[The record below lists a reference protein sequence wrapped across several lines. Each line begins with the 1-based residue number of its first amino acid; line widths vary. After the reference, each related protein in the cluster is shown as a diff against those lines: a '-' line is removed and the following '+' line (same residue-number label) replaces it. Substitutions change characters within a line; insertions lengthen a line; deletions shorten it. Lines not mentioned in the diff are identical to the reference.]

1 MRCDNEMG
9 MKLKSTVYKAV
20 LRLAMLDGAD
30 TWPIKQDQERK
41 IDVAEMRTLRRM
53 CGKERQ
59 DKEINVRGTVKV
71 AGYGGS
77 VL

>member
-1 MRCDNEMG
+1 MLCDSEMG
-9 MKLKSTVYKAV
+9 MELKSTVYKAV
-20 LRLAMLDGAD
+20 VRLAMLDGAD

-41 IDVAEMRTLRRM
+41 IEVAEMRMLRRI

-59 DKEINVRGTVKV
+59 DKELMIRGTVKV

>member
-1 MRCDNEMG
+1 
-9 MKLKSTVYKAV
+9 
-20 LRLAMLDGAD
+20 MLDGAD

-41 IDVAEMRTLRRM
+41 IEVAEMRMLRRM

-59 DKEINVRGTVKV
+59 DEEINIKGTVKV